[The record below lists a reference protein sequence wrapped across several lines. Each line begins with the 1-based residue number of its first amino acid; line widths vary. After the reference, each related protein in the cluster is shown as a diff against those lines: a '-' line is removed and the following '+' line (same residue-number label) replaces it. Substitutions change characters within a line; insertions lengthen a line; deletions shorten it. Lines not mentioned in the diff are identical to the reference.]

1 MKRDLKYSK
10 VSRTGAQL
18 RIPADGP
25 IDSPTYPLCI
35 RVSKL
40 DPARILIQR
49 VTQINSLLTG

>member
-18 RIPADGP
+18 RVPADGP

-40 DPARILIQR
+40 DPARILIPACHA
-49 VTQINSLLTG
+49 N